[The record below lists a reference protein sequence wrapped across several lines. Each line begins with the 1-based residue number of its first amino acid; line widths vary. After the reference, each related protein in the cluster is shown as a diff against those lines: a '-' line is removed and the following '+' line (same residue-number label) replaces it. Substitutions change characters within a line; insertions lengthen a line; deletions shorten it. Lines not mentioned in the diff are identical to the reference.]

1 MSIHERIKARRKEC
15 DLSVDDVALELG
27 VSRATVYRYESAEI
41 KNMGIDKIEPLA
53 KVLKTTPEYLMGWV
67 DDPVNY
73 NDPELIADLQGPV
86 LDHFDGDV
94 KKALEFRKAVDED
107 AISDIRDKNIKTSN
121 KTLPP
126 LTSKDEREIAKDLEA
141 MLAALDD
148 KSGMAAFN
156 DPEDEEDKE
165 LLRASLEYSMRLAKQ
180 MAKKKFTPKKYR
192 KE

>member
-1 MSIHERIKARRKEC
+1 VSIHERIKARRKEC

>member
-15 DLSVDDVALELG
+15 DLSVDDIALELG

-53 KVLKTTPEYLMGWV
+53 KVLKTTPEYLMGWI

-107 AISDIRDKNIKTSN
+107 AISDIRDKNIKTSS

-126 LTSKDEREIAKDLEA
+126 LTPKDEREIAKDLEA

-148 KSGMAAFN
+148 KSGMAAYN